1 MPQRIP
7 GLEEDAVGFEVAFE
21 LALLM
26 AGMALDR
33 HELRHDMR

>member
-1 MPQRIP
+1 MTKRIL
-7 GLEEDAVGFEVAFE
+7 GLEEDVAGFEVVPE
-21 LALLM
+21 LTLLM